1 MLAIEGMNGM
11 VPDIPEDDSA
21 FWNEVLSVPAIL
33 LKIKN
38 RISDAVANAL
48 TSVLACGIPKEAISS
63 WL

>member
-38 RISDAVANAL
+38 RISDAVADAL
-48 TSVLACGIPKEAISS
+48 YYSPQCWHAASLRRQ
-63 WL
+63 